1 MLNGCY
7 LAAMSGAIPR
17 IALSPSEAEYRATSL
32 VARELLYLRQ
42 QLESMGEKQ
51 TGPTPIGQ
59 DCTACIQMIE
69 NPGAH
74 QGRLKHVTLD
84 VHWLKEEYHVEKTI
98 SIVKIPT
105 LRMRADLMTKA
116 LPLALHAAHTDYIK
130 GQQNLDAANVADQAE
145 ERSTKRRRMIGKN

>member
-42 QLESMGEKQ
+42 QLGSMGEKQ
-51 TGPTPIGQ
+51 IGPTPIGQ
-59 DCTACIQMIE
+59 DCSACIQMIE

-98 SIVKIPT
+98 TIVKIPT
-105 LRMRADLMTKA
+105 ARMHADLMTKG
-116 LPLALHAAHTDYIK
+116 LPLALHVAHTDYIK
-130 GQQNLDAANVADQAE
+130 GFASQDAAQI
-145 ERSTKRRRMIGKN
+145 TL